1 MPKSERRTASKI
13 LITKFQTMP
22 KVGEKVLLGLVSHLS
37 LEPEHQVPEHQVPV
51 TSST

>member
-1 MPKSERRTASKI
+1 
-13 LITKFQTMP
+13 MP

-37 LEPEHQVPEHQVPV
+37 LEPEHQVPEHQVPEHQVPEHQVPEHQVPV